1 MIFQTLDDKQQC
13 VGIYTDGK
21 LYFDELPVGLSKTWK
36 YSGSIND
43 DSIEYAW
50 LRCGGLS
57 LEAAAPEHLK
67 EELRST
73 SRRFSA
79 YLKSFELGK
88 INLREHCIFELVP
101 EDFLMQFCEIKN
113 KITEHVFENYEK
125 PSNYEY
131 LKESS
136 KVLYKIKHQ
145 DININ
150 NTDCKSL
157 FLRGATRKDAQKML
171 NGPKY
176 IDYDLFGTVT
186 GRLTTRPKSVPILTM
201 KKQLRQLIKPTN
213 DWFLS
218 LDYNGAEVRTLLA
231 LSGQPQPK
239 GDVHDWN
246 LRHVIKRSDMHREE
260 AKTIFFSWLYNP
272 DSKIISTDYY
282 DRKKVLDQYYE
293 SGYINT
299 VFGRRISVEERKSFN
314 YLIQSTTADLVIERA
329 VAIDKFL
336 KDKKSFISHIVHDEL
351 VIDLDDSER
360 EIVTEI
366 RDIFSN
372 NKLGK
377 FLVNLQAGK
386 DYFDLNELKV

>member
-13 VGIYTDGK
+13 VGVYTDGK
-21 LYFDELPVGLSKTWK
+21 LYFDEFPSDLSKTWK
-36 YSGSIND
+36 YSASIENKD
-43 DSIEYAW
+43 IEYAW
-50 LRCGGLS
+50 IQCGGLS
-57 LEAAAPEHLK
+57 LGMAAPEDLK
-67 EELRST
+67 EELSGA
-73 SRRFSA
+73 SKKFAA

-88 INLREHCIFELVP
+88 IDLREHCIFDLIP
-101 EDFLMQFCEIKN
+101 KDFLMQYCEIKN
-113 KITEHVFENYEK
+113 KITAHVFENYEK

-131 LKESS
+131 LKEAS
-136 KVLYKIKHQ
+136 KILYKIKYQ
-145 DININ
+145 DVKIDNTNCN
-150 NTDCKSL
+150 NL
-157 FLRGATRKDAQKML
+157 FLRSITRKDAQKML

-201 KKQLRQLIKPTN
+201 KKELRQLIKPRN

-231 LSGQPQPK
+231 LSGMPQPK
-239 GDVHDWN
+239 DDVHDWN
-246 LRHVIKRSDMHREE
+246 LQHVIKRSDIHREE

-272 DSKIISTDYY
+272 DSKTINTDYY

-299 VFGRRISVEERKSFN
+299 VFGRKIQVDERKAFN

-329 VAIDKFL
+329 LAIDKFL
-336 KDKKSFISHIVHDEL
+336 QGRKSFISHIVHDEL

-366 RDIFSN
+366 RDIFSD

-386 DYFDLNELKV
+386 NYYDLNELRI

>member
-1 MIFQTLDDKQQC
+1 
-13 VGIYTDGK
+13 
-21 LYFDELPVGLSKTWK
+21 
-36 YSGSIND
+36 
-43 DSIEYAW
+43 
-50 LRCGGLS
+50 
-57 LEAAAPEHLK
+57 
-67 EELRST
+67 
-73 SRRFSA
+73 
-79 YLKSFELGK
+79 
-88 INLREHCIFELVP
+88 
-101 EDFLMQFCEIKN
+101 
-113 KITEHVFENYEK
+113 
-125 PSNYEY
+125 
-131 LKESS
+131 
-136 KVLYKIKHQ
+136 
-145 DININ
+145 
-150 NTDCKSL
+150 
-157 FLRGATRKDAQKML
+157 ML

-201 KKQLRQLIKPTN
+201 KKELRQLIKPRN

-231 LSGQPQPK
+231 LSGMPQPK
-239 GDVHDWN
+239 DDVHDWN
-246 LRHVIKRSDMHREE
+246 LQHVIKRSDIHREE

-272 DSKIISTDYY
+272 DSKTINTDYY

-299 VFGRRISVEERKSFN
+299 VFGRKIQVDERKAFN

-329 VAIDKFL
+329 LAIDKFL
-336 KDKKSFISHIVHDEL
+336 QGRKSFISHIVHDEL

-366 RDIFSN
+366 RDIFSD

-386 DYFDLNELKV
+386 NYYDLNELRI